1 MKMFKKLMAIALAGV
16 MALAILTGCA
26 NYKNMVQMMN
36 DASERYGYGL
46 TVKEDYELTKKAKTL
61 AEKIEAEGKDL
72 TAEKAQAI
80 YKEVLGDKYNENYI
94 MVGTDPVSAKNSFA
108 KDYYTMQNAQ
118 RLVSG
123 LKSGIPAGKTVNK
136 IGIAVFHDARSDAD
150 HLFVLAQLEDKA
162 K

>member
-36 DASERYGYGL
+36 DASERYRYGL

-72 TAEKAQAI
+72 TEEKTKAI
-80 YKEVLGDKYNENYI
+80 SKEVLGDKYDENYI
-94 MVGTDPVSAKNSFA
+94 MAYSKPVSAKNSFA
-108 KDYYTMQNAQ
+108 KDFYTLQNAEL
-118 RLVSG
+118 LVSR
-123 LKSGIPAGKTVNK
+123 LNSQIPDGKTVNK
-136 IGIAVFHDARSDAD
+136 IGITVIHDAQSDAD
-150 HLFVLAQLEDKA
+150 YLFVLAQLEDKA

>member
-46 TVKEDYELTKKAKTL
+46 TVKEDHELTKKAKTL

-108 KDYYTMQNAQ
+108 KDYFTMMNAQ
-118 RLVSG
+118 HLVSA
-123 LKSGIPAGKTVNK
+123 LKNRIPAGKTVNK
-136 IGIAVFHDARSDAD
+136 IGITVFHDAKSDAD
-150 HLFVLAQLEDKA
+150 YLFVLAQLEDKA

>member
-26 NYKNMVQMMN
+26 NNKNMVQMMN

-61 AEKIEAEGKDL
+61 TGKIEAEGKDL
-72 TAEKAQAI
+72 TKEKSEAI
-80 YKEVLGDKYNENYI
+80 LKEVLGDKYNENYF
-94 MVGTDPVSAKNSFA
+94 MVTTDPVSAKNSFA
-108 KDYYTMQNAQ
+108 KDYYTLMNAQ
-118 RLVSG
+118 NLANK
-123 LKSGIPAGKTVNK
+123 LYKGIPAGKTVNK
-136 IGIAVFHDARSDAD
+136 IGITVFHDAKSDAD
-150 HLFVLAQLEDKA
+150 YLFVLAQLEDKA

>member
-1 MKMFKKLMAIALAGV
+1 

-36 DASERYGYGL
+36 DASARYGYGL

-72 TAEKAQAI
+72 TGEKAQAI
-80 YKEVLGDKYNENYI
+80 YKEVLGDNYNENYI
-94 MVGTDPVSAKNSFA
+94 MVGMEPVSAKNSFA
-108 KDYYTMQNAQ
+108 KNYYTLQNAQ
-118 RLVSG
+118 NLVSA
-123 LKSGIPAGKTVNK
+123 LKNRIPAGKTVNK
-136 IGIAVFHDARSDAD
+136 IGITVIHYAKSDAD
-150 HLFVLAQLEDKA
+150 YLFVLAQLEDKA

>member
-36 DASERYGYGL
+36 DASARYGYGL

-61 AEKIEAEGKDL
+61 AGKIEAEGKDL
-72 TAEKAQAI
+72 TEDKTKAI
-80 YKEVLGDKYNENYI
+80 YKEVLGDKFYDNYI
-94 MVGTDPVSAKNSFA
+94 MIRTDPVSAKNSFA
-108 KDYYTMQNAQ
+108 KDFYTLQNAKF
-118 RLVSG
+118 LVSG
-123 LKSGIPAGKTVNK
+123 LRDALPAGKTVNK
-136 IGIAVFHDARSDAD
+136 IGITVIHNAKNDAD
-150 HLFVLAQLEDKA
+150 YLFVLAQLEDKA

>member
-1 MKMFKKLMAIALAGV
+1 MKMFKKLMAVALAGV

-36 DASERYGYGL
+36 DVSARSGYGL

-61 AEKIEAEGKDL
+61 AEKFEAEGKDL
-72 TAEKAQAI
+72 TAEKAEAI
-80 YKEVLGDKYNENYI
+80 RKEVLGDKYAENYR
-94 MVGTDPVSAKNSFA
+94 MVSTDPVSAKNSFA
-108 KDYYTMQNAQ
+108 KDFYTLQNAQ
-118 RLVSG
+118 SLVYG
-123 LKSGIPAGKTVNK
+123 LNRVIPAGKTVNK
-136 IGIAVFHDARSDAD
+136 IGIAVFHDAQSDAD

>member
-1 MKMFKKLMAIALAGV
+1 MFKKLMAIALAGV

-46 TVKEDYELTKKAKTL
+46 TVKEDSELTKKAKTL

-80 YKEVLGDKYNENYI
+80 FKEVLGDKYNENYI
-94 MVGTDPVSAKNSFA
+94 MVRTDPVNAKNSFA

-118 RLVSG
+118 LLISG
-123 LKSGIPAGKTVNK
+123 LKRAIPAGKTVNK
-136 IGIAVFHDARSDAD
+136 IGITVIHDAKSDAD
-150 HLFVLAQLEDKA
+150 YLFVLAQLEDKA

>member
-46 TVKEDYELTKKAKTL
+46 TVKEDSELTKKAKTL

-80 YKEVLGDKYNENYI
+80 FKEVLGDKYNENYI
-94 MVGTDPVSAKNSFA
+94 MVRTDPVNAKNSFA

-118 RLVSG
+118 LLISG
-123 LKSGIPAGKTVNK
+123 LKRAIPAGKTVNK
-136 IGIAVFHDARSDAD
+136 IGITVIHDAKSDAD
-150 HLFVLAQLEDKA
+150 YLFVLAQLEDKA